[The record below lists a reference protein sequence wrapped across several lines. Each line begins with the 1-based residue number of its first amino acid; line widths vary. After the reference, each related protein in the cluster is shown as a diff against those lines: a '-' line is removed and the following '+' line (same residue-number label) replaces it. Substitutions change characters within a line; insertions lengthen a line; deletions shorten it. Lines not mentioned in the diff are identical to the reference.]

1 MLGEL
6 FALTA
11 WYILFSI
18 WHKTHE
24 FVDSVSYLVAMS
36 LSPTCDVMSKHKY
49 KFQYGRSSMLI
60 CVNSI
65 SNSSPCTTTQK
76 VCFHAAS
83 FYDLLFTICALVR

>member
-1 MLGEL
+1 VAMLGEL

-18 WHKTHE
+18 WHKTRE

-36 LSPTCDVMSKHKY
+36 LSPTCDVMSQHKY

-65 SNSSPCTTTQK
+65 SNSSLALRHK
-76 VCFHAAS
+76 RFAS
-83 FYDLLFTICALVR
+83 TRPHSMICYSPSVH